1 MLVTKQ
7 PVLRRFWYPVMPITH
22 LTDGPKPF
30 RLLDTDI
37 VLWLTSDGTP
47 AAIADRCCHRTARLS
62 RGYCEGGRVVCG
74 YHGWQYDRNG
84 LVVRVPQA
92 GATRDH
98 RSSLRTPAHNA
109 VERYGYVW
117 VALDEPVADVPRF
130 DEAIAPGFRRIDQF
144 YDVWKCAGL
153 RLMEN
158 SFDLAHIAFVHRAT
172 FGDSNSPLPA
182 GFTITRTADGFV
194 MDSQV
199 LVVNRALQKE
209 ILRMGDDTTTRVSR
223 AQWYMPFV
231 RKTRIEY
238 PTGLIH
244 SIVTAATPIDD
255 RSSQI
260 VQFCFRNDTESDTST
275 ADVIRFDRAIVEE
288 DKHILEGTDPDVP
301 LDPRGIEANM
311 ASDKPG
317 LVIREMLRDLL
328 AEHGETEVT
337 GHGKDSR
344 NTSTVSI
351 RES

>member
-1 MLVTKQ
+1 
-7 PVLRRFWYPVMPITH
+7 
-22 LTDGPKPF
+22 
-30 RLLDTDI
+30 
-37 VLWLTSDGTP
+37 
-47 AAIADRCCHRTARLS
+47 
-62 RGYCEGGRVVCG
+62 
-74 YHGWQYDRNG
+74 
-84 LVVRVPQA
+84 
-92 GATRDH
+92 
-98 RSSLRTPAHNA
+98 
-109 VERYGYVW
+109 
-117 VALDEPVADVPRF
+117 
-130 DEAIAPGFRRIDQF
+130 
-144 YDVWKCAGL
+144 
-153 RLMEN
+153 
-158 SFDLAHIAFVHRAT
+158 
-172 FGDSNSPLPA
+172 
-182 GFTITRTADGFV
+182 
-194 MDSQV
+194 
-199 LVVNRALQKE
+199 
-209 ILRMGDDTTTRVSR
+209 MGDDTTTRVSR